1 VSEGRPFRET
11 IQHDVTKI
19 KQLEKEETN
28 NKRKENEWS
37 AKKAAIRGF
46 LASSAAAV
54 EMNRTEEG
62 LLSVIVGQF
71 LAIIRLIRL
80 QAIVQRGRKQDSS
93 KQNRI
98 EERSNRTAYY

>member
-1 VSEGRPFRET
+1 MSEGRPFRET

-19 KQLEKEETN
+19 KRLDKEETN
-28 NKRKENEWS
+28 NQKKENEWS
-37 AKKAAIRGF
+37 VNKAAIRGF
-46 LASSAAAV
+46 FAFSAAV

-71 LAIIRLIRL
+71 LPIIRLIRL